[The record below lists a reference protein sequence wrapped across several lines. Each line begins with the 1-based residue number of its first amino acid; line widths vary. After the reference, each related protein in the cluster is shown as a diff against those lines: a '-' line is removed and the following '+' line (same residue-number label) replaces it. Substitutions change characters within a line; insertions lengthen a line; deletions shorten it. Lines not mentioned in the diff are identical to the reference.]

1 MLRTAPKAF
10 GAILA
15 TRSEPAFHRRRA
27 GKVDLRDVRMFS
39 LCDLKNDRI
48 NGQELKESLTPRMAA
63 PQDVTQILI
72 NWQEGDTDAAEKLM
86 PLVYEELRR
95 LARNYL
101 ARERADHTLQATALV
116 HEAYLRL
123 VDDRK
128 VSWQNRAHFFGIAA
142 RLMRRILVD
151 YARAH
156 NAAKRGGLEEKLSLD
171 EAREIATGNAIEVVA
186 LDSALQTF
194 AESYP
199 RKSEVVELKFF
210 GGLDAKEISQVLQVS
225 EKTVLRDW
233 NFAKL
238 WLCRELSAHAA

>member
-1 MLRTAPKAF
+1 MLRREKAV
-10 GAILA
+10 
-15 TRSEPAFHRRRA
+15 SSDPPA
-27 GKVDLRDVRMFS
+27 
-39 LCDLKNDRI
+39 
-48 NGQELKESLTPRMAA
+48 
-63 PQDVTQILI
+63 DVTQILMD
-72 NWQEGDTDAAEKLM
+72 WSSGDLAAPDKLM

-123 VDDRK
+123 ADETRLTWKD
-128 VSWQNRAHFFGIAA
+128 RAHFYGIAA

-151 YARAH
+151 HARAH
-156 NAAKRGGLEEKLSLD
+156 KAEKRGGLEKKLSLD
-171 EAREIATGNAIEVVA
+171 EARELPTKQDVDLVELNGA
-186 LDSALQTF
+186 LENF
-194 AESYP
+194 AHDYP

-210 GGLDAKEISQVLQVS
+210 GGLDAKEISEVLHVS

-238 WLCRELSAHAA
+238 WLCRALTQNAA

>member
-101 ARERADHTLQATALV
+101 ARERADHTLRSESQLAKPGAL
-116 HEAYLRL
+116 LRNCGAF
-123 VDDRK
+123 DAED
-128 VSWQNRAHFFGIAA
+128 SG
-142 RLMRRILVD
+142 RLC
-151 YARAH
+151 ARA
-156 NAAKRGGLEEKLSLD
+156 
-171 EAREIATGNAIEVVA
+171 
-186 LDSALQTF
+186 
-194 AESYP
+194 
-199 RKSEVVELKFF
+199 
-210 GGLDAKEISQVLQVS
+210 
-225 EKTVLRDW
+225 
-233 NFAKL
+233 
-238 WLCRELSAHAA
+238 